1 MTKEKTQS
9 VEQAITSQIRAKH
22 GKASAYISTLDGWR
36 AIAILWVLEGHSRP
50 WSIWGI
56 SNHWLVET
64 GYRGVQLFFALSG
77 FLICTRLLREENRF
91 GLISLRS
98 FYTRRV
104 FRIQPAAMTYLLV
117 VMILMLCGAIP
128 TFWPGVA
135 GAALMVRNIWPSKLS
150 AGYWYTSHFWSLAVE
165 EHFYLLLPGFL
176 VLFRRYRL
184 AILSGV
190 AVALEIWRMIVLS
203 TPRLQHALE
212 WQVAQR
218 TDVVLGGILLGSVFS
233 VALTHQHLLRIATSW
248 LRPWVAL
255 LYTAFV
261 FVEVQRHHSALMQ
274 TALIT
279 AYPVLIVATALHPDS
294 WSGRFL
300 ELAPVRFV
308 GRISYSLYLWQQL
321 FFHGEETPAPG
332 SFQSHVFLCWCAT
345 VACAIASYYLIET
358 PLVRRGHRIAK
369 RFDLQQT
376 NQPENR
382 ESRAMAATL

>member
-150 AGYWYTSHFWSLAVE
+150 AGYWYTSHF
-165 EHFYLLLPGFL
+165 
-176 VLFRRYRL
+176 
-184 AILSGV
+184 
-190 AVALEIWRMIVLS
+190 
-203 TPRLQHALE
+203 
-212 WQVAQR
+212 
-218 TDVVLGGILLGSVFS
+218 
-233 VALTHQHLLRIATSW
+233 
-248 LRPWVAL
+248 
-255 LYTAFV
+255 
-261 FVEVQRHHSALMQ
+261 
-274 TALIT
+274 
-279 AYPVLIVATALHPDS
+279 
-294 WSGRFL
+294 
-300 ELAPVRFV
+300 
-308 GRISYSLYLWQQL
+308 
-321 FFHGEETPAPG
+321 
-332 SFQSHVFLCWCAT
+332 
-345 VACAIASYYLIET
+345 
-358 PLVRRGHRIAK
+358 
-369 RFDLQQT
+369 
-376 NQPENR
+376 
-382 ESRAMAATL
+382 